1 MVDLPQPVLPS
12 TATISPFSIVNDS
25 RSTAVK
31 VPEPSGRRKSLV
43 TSRKR
48 ISGSAVAGHAAR
60 SETGR

>member
-31 VPEPSGRRKSLV
+31 VPAPSG
-43 TSRKR
+43 
-48 ISGSAVAGHAAR
+48 AA
-60 SETGR
+60 ETPW